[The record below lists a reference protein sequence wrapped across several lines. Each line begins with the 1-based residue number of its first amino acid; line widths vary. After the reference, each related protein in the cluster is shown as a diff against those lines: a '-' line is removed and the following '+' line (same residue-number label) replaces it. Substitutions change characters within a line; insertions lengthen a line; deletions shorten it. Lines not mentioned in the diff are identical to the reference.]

1 MTIIYA
7 IFMFCV
13 LIFIHE
19 LGHFIAAKKCGV
31 KVNQF
36 ALGMGPAI
44 WKKQKGETE
53 YSLRVFPIGG
63 FCAMEGEDEESNDPR
78 AFNQKKPW
86 QKCVIAFAGPFMNAV
101 LALVLMCIITFISGS
116 PTTTVGKLETNS
128 PAVKA
133 GLEEGDRLLK
143 VNETKINKWE
153 DVSKA
158 LKGTKEG
165 QKIDIVVD
173 RSGETKIIT
182 TSLMKSDDGRVI
194 IGINSKLERGLGSAI
209 VTGFKGTC
217 SLTSQMYAMI
227 KQLFT
232 GQVPVSELSGPVGI
246 VYVVNK
252 SASMGLMY
260 FIYLMAMLSL
270 NLAVVNLLPLPALD
284 GGRIVLTVIRKITGK
299 VITDEME
306 AKINLIGIVLLLTLM
321 VYVTWNDIFKFIV
334 PSFK

>member
-7 IFMFCV
+7 ILMFCV

-194 IGINSKLERGLGSAI
+194 IGINSKEF
-209 VTGFKGTC
+209 V
-217 SLTSQMYAMI
+217 SLH
-227 KQLFT
+227 
-232 GQVPVSELSGPVGI
+232 
-246 VYVVNK
+246 
-252 SASMGLMY
+252 
-260 FIYLMAMLSL
+260 
-270 NLAVVNLLPLPALD
+270 
-284 GGRIVLTVIRKITGK
+284 
-299 VITDEME
+299 
-306 AKINLIGIVLLLTLM
+306 
-321 VYVTWNDIFKFIV
+321 
-334 PSFK
+334 

>member
-1 MTIIYA
+1 
-7 IFMFCV
+7 
-13 LIFIHE
+13 
-19 LGHFIAAKKCGV
+19 
-31 KVNQF
+31 
-36 ALGMGPAI
+36 
-44 WKKQKGETE
+44 
-53 YSLRVFPIGG
+53 
-63 FCAMEGEDEESNDPR
+63 
-78 AFNQKKPW
+78 
-86 QKCVIAFAGPFMNAV
+86 
-101 LALVLMCIITFISGS
+101 MCIITFISGS

-209 VTGFKGTC
+209 VNGFKGTC

-252 SASMGLMY
+252 SAAMGLMY

>member
-7 IFMFCV
+7 ILMFCV

-63 FCAMEGEDEESNDPR
+63 FCAMEGEDEESDDPR

-86 QKCVIAFAGPFMNAV
+86 QKCLIAFAGPFMNAV
-101 LALVLMCIITFISGS
+101 LALVLMCIITFVSGS

-173 RSGETKIIT
+173 RSGETKTIT
-182 TSLMKSDDGRVI
+182 TSLMKSEDGRVI
-194 IGINSKLERGLGSAI
+194 IGINSKLERDLGSAL
-209 VTGFKGTC
+209 VNGFRGTC

-252 SASMGLMY
+252 SAAMGFMY

-270 NLAVVNLLPLPALD
+270 NLAIVNLLPLPALD